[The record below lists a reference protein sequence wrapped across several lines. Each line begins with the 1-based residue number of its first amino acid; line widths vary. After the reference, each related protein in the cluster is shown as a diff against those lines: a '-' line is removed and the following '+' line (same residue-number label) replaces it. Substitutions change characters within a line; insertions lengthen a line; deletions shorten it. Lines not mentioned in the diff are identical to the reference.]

1 MFLWSNDHDGFQVR
15 NQAHGN
21 GFHLLEKENPTYS
34 VSTHTYK
41 QEKDEEDGARPFSL
55 VTVEVRIM
63 NFFNHF
69 YYEC

>member
-15 NQAHGN
+15 HQAQGN
-21 GFHLLEKENPTYS
+21 GFHLLEKENPVYS
-34 VSTHTYK
+34 VSTHTYER
-41 QEKDEEDGARPFSL
+41 EKDEEDGARLSSL

-63 NFFNHF
+63 TFFNHF